1 MAPFRQIFWPPR
13 SGDRSP
19 RSRWH
24 RLRRTDPTAPTD
36 SPVEQPEPETGSQT
50 QKVADQTQTVST
62 EAADNVTTAADDEI
76 VIEHDDGSSENDGLV
91 PALSETAGRSNA
103 STLSRT
109 YQGSNLLK
117 SIIARLRHSRSH
129 GQSEDLELT
138 HPLQPPETK
147 DVGTITDPIKNE
159 PREPLS
165 PLARNP
171 PTGEGEAAEQK
182 RNVSAQTAESHDS
195 KNTSATV
202 HRCSSQHLQTP
213 ILELQQSCFSP
224 AFSEG
229 YPPDPRHLPEASDP
243 FSDKK
248 NVEVTTTPVAKAP
261 SKRSSRSSK
270 KSSQHSERGK
280 RNSELSNEQ
289 DDEIRPAPLALPK
302 QQTLETSR
310 HGSNA
315 SYSSRTSRIGQLNAA
330 QEFNVL
336 ADKMKVPFLLNEDA
350 VKIETQETAMAIA
363 NKANREPIQTRDK
376 LFRRVR
382 PVQSNM
388 EIEVPSQSS
397 ASKLRRTKTFA
408 NLTRR
413 SNPLSSLRGRS
424 LESMSRLGGHSYL
437 VWGSRLIPGPLQL
450 PACIVAMICYLR
462 KYGPNTTGLFKEP
475 GDLRACHRLYD
486 YFANQVLEGEKEES
500 KVSMT
505 IRTISMPHWEG
516 ESTLEQ
522 KLSVGVTFRA
532 LLMGLPEGL
541 LGSARLYEAL
551 EAIHICSIVVPL
563 QSGPRVQLITLAMI
577 ATTSE
582 MERALICATFGLLT
596 YLNRETTEPELPEV
610 PPQPGNPLQRVASL
624 QNLDYLARVFGP
636 TLLGDQR
643 QLEMSSA
650 EVTEHRTEA
659 GYHISRLLLDNWQ
672 GVNRQ
677 LREWSQ

>member
-36 SPVEQPEPETGSQT
+36 PPVEQPEPETGSQT

-62 EAADNVTTAADDEI
+62 EAAEAVEAAENVTTAADDEI
-76 VIEHDDGSSENDGLV
+76 VIEHDDGSSENDGPV
-91 PALSETAGRSNA
+91 SALSETAGKSNA

-109 YQGSNLLK
+109 YQGSNPLK

-248 NVEVTTTPVAKAP
+248 NVEVTTTSVAKAP

-350 VKIETQETAMAIA
+350 VKIESKYGSIIVFC
-363 NKANREPIQTRDK
+363 EPD
-376 LFRRVR
+376 
-382 PVQSNM
+382 SNM
-388 EIEVPSQSS
+388 LLQRKRRPWRLQTKRTESPFKPEI
-397 ASKLRRTKTFA
+397 
-408 NLTRR
+408 N
-413 SNPLSSLRGRS
+413 
-424 LESMSRLGGHSYL
+424 Y
-437 VWGSRLIPGPLQL
+437 
-450 PACIVAMICYLR
+450 
-462 KYGPNTTGLFKEP
+462 
-475 GDLRACHRLYD
+475 
-486 YFANQVLEGEKEES
+486 
-500 KVSMT
+500 
-505 IRTISMPHWEG
+505 
-516 ESTLEQ
+516 
-522 KLSVGVTFRA
+522 SVGFAQYSPTWKLKF
-532 LLMGLPEGL
+532 L
-541 LGSARLYEAL
+541 
-551 EAIHICSIVVPL
+551 
-563 QSGPRVQLITLAMI
+563 
-577 ATTSE
+577 
-582 MERALICATFGLLT
+582 
-596 YLNRETTEPELPEV
+596 LNRRHL
-610 PPQPGNPLQRVASL
+610 N
-624 QNLDYLARVFGP
+624 
-636 TLLGDQR
+636 
-643 QLEMSSA
+643 
-650 EVTEHRTEA
+650 
-659 GYHISRLLLDNWQ
+659 
-672 GVNRQ
+672 
-677 LREWSQ
+677 